1 MNIRE
6 FMRFARSILL
16 VSATFLWSTELFLAA
31 RGIGTQAPTGQTQQ
45 QPPSGGAPA
54 GTAPGQA
61 PPGGGR
67 GGGRGNAGAALFTA
81 TCSGCHGTT
90 ELTGRAPWLFDQKW
104 LDGTDD
110 EKIATTVRKG
120 VPEKG
125 MVGFT
130 PEQLSDPQIFQLIA
144 YIRTATANLKPKPT
158 YVADPDGHVV
168 SSEKQAFKME
178 VLSRDVNTPFGLAFL
193 PDGRLLITERNGT
206 LRVLD
211 KNKLSEPIKGT
222 PKPHVQQDGGFLD
235 VTVHPQYA
243 KNGWIYLSYSEV
255 QPGYVAP
262 PPTPPA
268 DAAAAPAAPA
278 AATPPAAAPAPA
290 GNAAAPAALNAGFGG
305 GQGRGRGGPPQPPSN
320 TVIVR
325 GKINKNNEW
334 TDQQVVFRSPTEL
347 YVSSSVHFGSRFAW
361 DREGHLFF
369 TLGERGTMQNAQDL
383 KNPLGK
389 VHRVNDDGT
398 VPKDN
403 PFVNTPAADATIWSY
418 GHRNPEGLAWEPGT
432 GRLWESEHGPSGGD
446 EINIIEKGHNY
457 GWGVASKGLQGG
469 ITKTSEPGMDDP
481 IVYYTPAIAPAGI
494 TFYTGTRYPGWKNT
508 SLFVGGL
515 VGQQLRR
522 LEISDEKVVN
532 QEILFAEFGRVRDI
546 VQGPDGYLYVA
557 LQSPT
562 GGQGVPLSAATPGM
576 IIRLLPGDAA
586 GRGEIGVRLPPAVLE
601 NGRFGN

>member
-1 MNIRE
+1 MKTRNYA
-6 FMRFARSILL
+6 RFAAPIVIVFLGVLL
-16 VSATFLWSTELFLAA
+16 STELFLSATV
-31 RGIGTQAPTGQTQQ
+31 RGIQAPAGQTPQ
-45 QPPSGGAPA
+45 QPPAGQPTAGAPPA
-54 GTAPGQA
+54 GQA

-67 GGGRGNAGAALFTA
+67 GGGRGNPGAALFTA
-81 TCSGCHGTT
+81 TCSGCHGTP
-90 ELTGRAPWLFDQKW
+90 ELTGRAPYLFDQKW

-110 EKIATTVRKG
+110 EKIATTVRRG

-130 PEQLSDPQIFQLIA
+130 PEQLSDQQIFQLIA
-144 YIRTATANLKPKPT
+144 YIRTATANLKPKPA
-158 YVADPDGHVV
+158 YVADPDGKVIT
-168 SSEKQAFKME
+168 SEKQTFKME
-178 VLSRDVNTPFGLAFL
+178 VLTRDVNTPFGLAFL
-193 PDGRLLITERNGT
+193 PDGRLLVTERSGT

-211 KNKLSEPIKGT
+211 KNNQLSGPISGT

-255 QPGYVAP
+255 QPGFVAP
-262 PPTPPA
+262 PPPPPA
-268 DAAAAPAAPA
+268 DLAAAPAA
-278 AATPPAAAPAPA
+278 TPPA
-290 GNAAAPAALNAGFGG
+290 GNAGAPPAANAAAPPAPGAGFGG

-334 TDQQVVFRSPTEL
+334 TDQQVIFRSPTEL
-347 YVSSSVHFGSRFAW
+347 YVSSGVHFGSRFAW

-383 KNPLGK
+383 KNGLGK
-389 VHRVNDDGT
+389 IHRVNDDGS

-403 PFVNTPAADATIWSY
+403 PFVSTPGADATIWSY

-432 GRLWESEHGPSGGD
+432 GRLWESEHGPTGGD
-446 EINIIEKGHNY
+446 EINIIDKGHNY
-457 GWGVASKGLQGG
+457 GWGVASKGMQGG

-494 TFYTGTRYPGWKNT
+494 TFYTGSRYPGWKNT
-508 SLFVGGL
+508 SLLVGSL

-522 LEISDEKVVN
+522 LEISNEKVLK
-532 QEILFAEFGRVRDI
+532 QELLFAEFGRVRDI
-546 VQGPDGYLYVA
+546 VQGPDGFLYIA

-576 IIRLLPGDAA
+576 I
-586 GRGEIGVRLPPAVLE
+586 VRLVPDSPTDGAK
-601 NGRFGN
+601 R

>member
-1 MNIRE
+1 
-6 FMRFARSILL
+6 MRLSALILV
-16 VSATFLWSTELFLAA
+16 VSAAFCFSTELFLAA
-31 RGIGTQAPTGQTQQ
+31 GGKQAPGGQPS
-45 QPPSGGAPA
+45 QPPTAPA
-54 GTAPGQA
+54 GQAPGAPPAGQA
-61 PPGGGR
+61 PGGR
-67 GGGRGNAGAALFTA
+67 GGGRGNAGATLFTA
-81 TCSGCHGTT
+81 TCSGCHGTP
-90 ELTGRAPWLFDQKW
+90 EVTGRAPWLFDQKW

-110 EKIATTVRKG
+110 EKIANTIRHG

-130 PEQLSDPQIFQLIA
+130 PEQLSDPQVFQLIA
-144 YIRTATANLKPKPT
+144 YIRTATANLKPKPA
-158 YVADPDGHVV
+158 YVADPDGAAIT
-168 SSEKQAFKME
+168 SEKQAFKLE
-178 VLSRDVNTPFGLAFL
+178 VLTREVNTPFGLAFL

-206 LRVLD
+206 LRILD
-211 KNKLSEPIKGT
+211 KNKLSDPIKGT

-235 VTVHPQYA
+235 VTVHPQYV

-255 QPGYVAP
+255 QPGFVAP
-262 PPTPPA
+262 PPPLPA
-268 DAAAAPAAPA
+268 DP
-278 AATPPAAAPAPA
+278 APAPA
-290 GNAAAPAALNAGFGG
+290 PGG

-325 GKINKNNEW
+325 GKINKNSDW

-347 YVSSSVHFGSRFAW
+347 YVSSGVHFGSRFAW

-389 VHRVNDDGT
+389 IHRVNDDGS

-403 PFVNTPAADATIWSY
+403 PFVDTPDADRTIWTY
-418 GHRNPEGLAWEPGT
+418 GHRNPEGLAWEPVT
-432 GRLWESEHGPSGGD
+432 GRLWESEHGPTGGD

-469 ITKTSEPGMDDP
+469 ITKTSEQGMDDP
-481 IVYYTPAIAPAGI
+481 IVYYTPSIAPAGI
-494 TFYTGTRYPGWKNT
+494 TFYTGTRYPGWKDT
-508 SLFVGGL
+508 SLFVSGL

-522 LEISDEKVVN
+522 LEINNEKVVK
-532 QEILFAEFGRVRDI
+532 QEVLFSQFGRVRDV
-546 VQGPDGYLYVA
+546 VQGPDGYLYIA

-576 IIRLLPGDAA
+576 IVRVLPDSAES
-586 GRGEIGVRLPPAVLE
+586 RSKNR
-601 NGRFGN
+601 

>member
-1 MNIRE
+1 MSVTPGLGSWISTMN
-6 FMRFARSILL
+6 MRSYTRLSGPMLI
-16 VSATFLWSTELFLAA
+16 VSAALVFSGELFVVA
-31 RGIGTQAPTGQTQQ
+31 RGSDIQGPNAQTPQQ
-45 QPPSGGAPA
+45 APA
-54 GTAPGQA
+54 GQPPAGQPPVGAPSGQ
-61 PPGGGR
+61 GGQGGR

-81 TCSGCHGTT
+81 TCSGCHGTP

-110 EKIATTVRKG
+110 AKIANTIRHG
-120 VPEKG
+120 VPDKG

-130 PEQLSDPQIFQLIA
+130 PEQVSDQQIFQLIA

-158 YVADPDGHVV
+158 YVADPNGQVL
-168 SSEKQAFKME
+168 SSEKQTFKME
-178 VLSRDVNTPFGLAFL
+178 VITRDVNTPFGLAFL

-206 LRVLD
+206 LRILD
-211 KNKLSEPIKGT
+211 KDKLSDPITGT

-243 KNGWIYLSYSEV
+243 KNGWVYLSYSEV
-255 QPGYVAP
+255 QPGYVP
-262 PPTPPA
+262 PPPAPPA
-268 DAAAAPAAPA
+268 DPAASP
-278 AATPPAAAPAPA
+278 AATPPGNASTPAPAPA
-290 GNAAAPAALNAGFGG
+290 PQSGGFGA

-334 TDQQVVFRSPTEL
+334 TDQQVIFRSPSEL
-347 YVSSSVHFGSRFAW
+347 YVSSGVHFGSRFAW

-383 KNPLGK
+383 KNGLGK
-389 VHRVNDDGT
+389 VHRVNDDGS

-403 PFVNTPAADATIWSY
+403 PFVNTPDADTTIWSY

-457 GWGVASKGLQGG
+457 GWGIASKGLQGG
-469 ITKTSEPGMDDP
+469 ITKTSEAGMDDP

-494 TFYTGTRYPGWKNT
+494 TFYTGNRYPGWKNT
-508 SLFVGGL
+508 SLLVGGL

-522 LEISDEKVVN
+522 LEINGEKVVK
-532 QEILFAEFGRVRDI
+532 QEVLFAQFGRVRDI

-576 IIRLLPGDAA
+576 I
-586 GRGEIGVRLPPAVLE
+586 VRLVPQSNASASKH
-601 NGRFGN
+601 

>member
-1 MNIRE
+1 MT
-6 FMRFARSILL
+6 MRNYSRWAAPILL
-16 VSATFLWSTELFLAA
+16 VSTAFLFGTELFLAA
-31 RGIGTQAPTGQTQQ
+31 RDGGAQAQGQAPQ
-45 QPPSGGAPA
+45 QPPAGGAPPA
-54 GTAPGQA
+54 GTAPAGQT
-61 PPGGGR
+61 PPAGGR
-67 GGGRGNAGAALFTA
+67 GGGRGNAAAALFTA
-81 TCSGCHGTT
+81 TCSGCHGTP

-110 EKIATTVRKG
+110 DKIATTVRRG

-130 PEQLSDPQIFQLIA
+130 PEQLSDQQIFQLIA
-144 YIRTATANLKPKPT
+144 YVRTATANLKPKPV
-158 YVADPDGHVV
+158 YVADPEGKVIT
-168 SSEKQAFKME
+168 SEKQAFKME
-178 VLSRDVNTPFGLAFL
+178 VLTRDVNTPFGLAFL
-193 PDGRLLITERNGT
+193 PDGRLLVTERNGT
-206 LRVLD
+206 LRILD
-211 KNKLSEPIKGT
+211 KNNQLSGPITGT

-262 PPTPPA
+262 PPPPA
-268 DAAAAPAAPA
+268 DPAAAPAAPA
-278 AATPPAAAPAPA
+278 AAPPPAANAGAAPAP
-290 GNAAAPAALNAGFGG
+290 GGGFAG

-325 GKINKNNEW
+325 GKINKSNEW
-334 TDQQVVFRSPTEL
+334 TDQQVIFRSPPEL
-347 YVSSSVHFGSRFAW
+347 YVSSGVHFGSRFTW
-361 DREGHLFF
+361 DQQGHLLF

-389 VHRVNDDGT
+389 IHRVNDDGS

-403 PFVNTPAADATIWSY
+403 PFVDTPDADKTIWSY

-432 GRLWESEHGPSGGD
+432 GTLWESEHGPTGGD
-446 EINIIEKGHNY
+446 EINIIQKGHNY

-469 ITKTSEPGMDDP
+469 ITKTSESGMDDP
-481 IVYYTPAIAPAGI
+481 IVYYTPSIAPAGI
-494 TFYTGTRYPGWKNT
+494 TFYTGSRYPGWKNN
-508 SLFVGGL
+508 SLFVGSL

-522 LEISDEKVVN
+522 LEISGEKVVK
-532 QEILFAEFGRVRDI
+532 QEVLFSEFGRVRDI
-546 VQGPDGYLYVA
+546 VQGPDGYLYIA

-576 IIRLLPGDAA
+576 I
-586 GRGEIGVRLPPAVLE
+586 VRLMPGPQ
-601 NGRFGN
+601 

>member
-1 MNIRE
+1 MAIRTHLK
-6 FMRFARSILL
+6 RFPLFL
-16 VSATFLWSTELFLAA
+16 VVSAALVLSAELFL
-31 RGIGTQAPTGQTQQ
+31 I
-45 QPPSGGAPA
+45 A
-54 GTAPGQA
+54 GSQEPVPGQA
-61 PPGGGR
+61 PPGGR
-67 GGGRGNAGAALFTA
+67 GGRGNAGAMLFTA
-81 TCSGCHGTT
+81 TCSGCHGTP
-90 ELTGRAPWLFDQKW
+90 EVTGRAPSLFDQKW

-110 EKIATTVRKG
+110 DKIANTIRHG
-120 VPEKG
+120 VPDKG

-130 PEQLSDPQIFQLIA
+130 SEQLSDAQVFQLIA

-158 YVADPDGHVV
+158 YVADPEGAVIT
-168 SSEKQAFKME
+168 SEKQTFKME
-178 VLSRDVNTPFGLAFL
+178 VLTRDVNTPFGLAFL
-193 PDGRLLITERNGT
+193 PDGRLLITERNGA

-211 KNKLSEPIKGT
+211 KNRLSEPIKGT

-235 VTVHPQYA
+235 VTVHPQYV

-255 QPGYVAP
+255 QPGFVAP
-262 PPTPPA
+262 SPSPA
-268 DAAAAPAAPA
+268 DPAAAPP
-278 AATPPAAAPAPA
+278 AATPPAAGAPGA
-290 GNAAAPAALNAGFGG
+290 

-334 TDQQVVFRSPTEL
+334 TDQQVIFRSPAEL
-347 YVSSSVHFGSRFAW
+347 YVSSGVHFGSRFSW
-361 DREGHLFF
+361 DRDGHLFF

-389 VHRVNDDGT
+389 IHRINDDGS

-403 PFVNTPAADATIWSY
+403 PFVDTPDADRTIWSY
-418 GHRNPEGLAWEPGT
+418 GHRNPEGLAWEPVT
-432 GRLWESEHGPSGGD
+432 GRLWESEHGPTGGD

-469 ITKTSEPGMDDP
+469 ITKTSEAGMDDP
-481 IVYYTPAIAPAGI
+481 IVYYTPSIAPAGI

-522 LEISDEKVVN
+522 LEINNENVVK
-532 QEILFAEFGRVRDI
+532 QELLFAQFGRVRDI
-546 VQGPDGYLYVA
+546 IQGPDGYLYIA

-576 IIRLLPGDAA
+576 IVRLLP
-586 GRGEIGVRLPPAVLE
+586 
-601 NGRFGN
+601 N

>member
-1 MNIRE
+1 MTIRP
-6 FMRFARSILL
+6 FARFLGPTLIAGTAIL
-16 VSATFLWSTELFLAA
+16 FGTELFLTA
-31 RGIGTQAPTGQTQQ
+31 RDNSLQAPAPTQTPQ
-45 QPPSGGAPA
+45 QPATGTGAPPTPGGQAPA
-54 GTAPGQA
+54 GQQPAGQ

-67 GGGRGNAGAALFTA
+67 GGGRGNAGGALFTA
-81 TCSGCHGTT
+81 TCSGCHGTP
-90 ELTGRAPWLFDQKW
+90 ELTGRAPYLFDQKW
-104 LDGTDD
+104 LDATTDD
-110 EKIATTVRKG
+110 KIANTIRHG

-130 PEQLSDPQIFQLIA
+130 PEQVSDQQVFQLIA
-144 YIRTATANLKPKPT
+144 YIRTATANLKPKPV
-158 YVADPDGHVV
+158 YVADPDGKVIT
-168 SSEKQAFKME
+168 SEKQTFKME
-178 VLSRDVNTPFGLAFL
+178 VLTRDVNTPFGLAFL

-206 LRVLD
+206 LRILD
-211 KNKLSEPIKGT
+211 KNKLSEPVNNT

-243 KNGWIYLSYSEV
+243 TNGWIYLSYSEI

-262 PPTPPA
+262 PPPPPA
-268 DAAAAPAAPA
+268 DPAAPPPA
-278 AATPPAAAPAPA
+278 GATPPAGNTAPPAANAGQPPA
-290 GNAAAPAALNAGFGG
+290 GGGFG
-305 GQGRGRGGPPQPPSN
+305 GRGRGGPPQPPSN

-334 TDQQVVFRSPTEL
+334 TDQQVIFRSPTDL
-347 YVSSSVHFGSRFAW
+347 YVSSGVHFGSRFAW

-383 KNPLGK
+383 KNGLGK
-389 VHRVNDDGT
+389 VHRVNDDGS

-403 PFVNTPAADATIWSY
+403 PFVGTPGADGTIWSY

-432 GRLWESEHGPSGGD
+432 GRLWESEHGPTGGD

-457 GWGVASKGLQGG
+457 GWGVASKGMQGG
-469 ITKTSEPGMDDP
+469 ITKTSEAGMDDP

-494 TFYTGTRYPGWKNT
+494 TFYSGTRYPGWKNS
-508 SLFVGGL
+508 SLLVGAL

-522 LEISDEKVVN
+522 LEISNENVVK
-532 QEILFAEFGRVRDI
+532 QEVLFEQFGRVRDI
-546 VQGPDGYLYVA
+546 VQGPDGYLYIA

-576 IIRLLPGDAA
+576 IVRLLPEAA
-586 GRGEIGVRLPPAVLE
+586 GSTKQ
-601 NGRFGN
+601 

>member
-1 MNIRE
+1 MMIR
-6 FMRFARSILL
+6 RPPARVLI
-16 VSATFLWSTELFLAA
+16 VSAALFLGTELFLVA
-31 RGIGTQAPTGQTQQ
+31 GNQAPTGQSPQQ
-45 QPPSGGAPA
+45 TAPGTPPATGAP
-54 GTAPGQA
+54 APGQA
-61 PPGGGR
+61 PGGGR
-67 GGGRGNAGAALFTA
+67 GGGRGNPAAALFTA
-81 TCSGCHGTT
+81 TCSGCHGTP

-110 EKIATTVRKG
+110 DKIANTIRHG

-130 PEQLSDPQIFQLIA
+130 PEQLSDQQVFQLIA
-144 YIRTATANLKPKPT
+144 YIRTATASLKPRPT
-158 YVADPDGHVV
+158 YVADPDGQVIT
-168 SSEKQAFKME
+168 SEKQTFKLE
-178 VLSRDVNTPFGLAFL
+178 VLTRDVNTPFGLAFL

-206 LRVLD
+206 LRILD
-211 KNKLSEPIKGT
+211 KTKLSEPIKGT

-255 QPGYVAP
+255 QPGFVAP
-262 PPTPPA
+262 PPPPPA
-268 DAAAAPAAPA
+268 D
-278 AATPPAAAPAPA
+278 PAAAPPA
-290 GNAAAPAALNAGFGG
+290 ANAGAAAPPAATAPGG

-334 TDQQVVFRSPTEL
+334 TDQQVIFRSPTEL
-347 YVSSSVHFGSRFAW
+347 YVSSGVHFGSRFAW
-361 DREGHLFF
+361 DRDSHLFF

-389 VHRVNDDGT
+389 IHRINDDGS

-403 PFVNTPAADATIWSY
+403 PFVDKPDADQTIWTY

-469 ITKTSEPGMDDP
+469 ITKTSEAGMDDP
-481 IVYYTPAIAPAGI
+481 IVYYTPSIAPAGI
-494 TFYTGTRYPGWKNT
+494 TFYNGTRYPGWKNT

-522 LEISDEKVVN
+522 LEISQEKVTK
-532 QEILFAEFGRVRDI
+532 QEVLFAQFGRVRDV

-576 IIRLLPGDAA
+576 IVRVLPDSPAA
-586 GRGEIGVRLPPAVLE
+586 GGKR
-601 NGRFGN
+601 

>member
-1 MNIRE
+1 MT
-6 FMRFARSILL
+6 MRNHTRLAAPTLL
-16 VSATFLWSTELFLAA
+16 VSTALLLGTELFLTA
-31 RGIGTQAPTGQTQQ
+31 RDRGAQAQGQAQ
-45 QPPSGGAPA
+45 QPPAGAPPAA
-54 GTAPGQA
+54 GTAPGAQT
-61 PPGGGR
+61 PPPGGR

-81 TCSGCHGTT
+81 TCSGCHGTP
-90 ELTGRAPWLFDQKW
+90 ELTGRAPFLFDQKW

-110 EKIATTVRKG
+110 DKIAATVRRG

-130 PEQLSDPQIFQLIA
+130 PEQLSDQQIFQLIA

-158 YVADPDGHVV
+158 YVADPDGKEIT
-168 SSEKQAFKME
+168 SEKQAFKME
-178 VLSRDVNTPFGLAFL
+178 VLTREVNTPFGLAFL
-193 PDGRLLITERNGT
+193 PDGRLLVTERNGS
-206 LRVLD
+206 LRILD
-211 KNKLSEPIKGT
+211 KNNKLSDPVKGT

-262 PPTPPA
+262 PPPPPA
-268 DAAAAPAAPA
+268 DPAAAPAAPA
-278 AATPPAAAPAPA
+278 AATPPAANAGAAPAP
-290 GNAAAPAALNAGFGG
+290 GGGFGG

-325 GKINKNNEW
+325 GKINTSNEW
-334 TDQQVVFRSPTEL
+334 TDQQVIFRSPAEL
-347 YVSSSVHFGSRFAW
+347 YVSSGVHFGSRFAW
-361 DREGHLFF
+361 DPQGHLFF
-369 TLGERGTMQNAQDL
+369 TLGERGTMQNAQEL

-389 VHRVNDDGT
+389 IHRINDDGS

-403 PFVNTPAADATIWSY
+403 PFVDTPDADKTVWSY

-432 GRLWESEHGPSGGD
+432 GTLWESEHGPTGGD
-446 EINIIEKGHNY
+446 EINIIQKGHNY

-469 ITKTSEPGMDDP
+469 ITKTSEAGMDDP

-494 TFYTGTRYPGWKNT
+494 TFYSGNRYPGWKNT

-522 LEISDEKVVN
+522 LEISGEKVVK
-532 QEILFAEFGRVRDI
+532 QEVLFSEFGRVRDI
-546 VQGPDGYLYVA
+546 VQGPDGYLYIA

-576 IIRLLPGDAA
+576 IIRLMPGSK
-586 GRGEIGVRLPPAVLE
+586 
-601 NGRFGN
+601 

>member
-1 MNIRE
+1 MN
-6 FMRFARSILL
+6 MRSYTRLSGPMLI
-16 VSATFLWSTELFLAA
+16 VSAALVFSGELFVVA
-31 RGIGTQAPTGQTQQ
+31 RGSDIQGPNAQTPQQ
-45 QPPSGGAPA
+45 APA
-54 GTAPGQA
+54 GQPPAGQPPVGAPSGQ
-61 PPGGGR
+61 GGQGGR

-81 TCSGCHGTT
+81 TCSGCHGTP

-110 EKIATTVRKG
+110 AKIANTIRHG
-120 VPEKG
+120 VPDKG

-130 PEQLSDPQIFQLIA
+130 PEQVSDQQIFQLIA

-158 YVADPDGHVV
+158 YVADPNGQVL
-168 SSEKQAFKME
+168 SSEKQTFKME
-178 VLSRDVNTPFGLAFL
+178 VITRDVNTPFGLAFL

-206 LRVLD
+206 LRILD
-211 KNKLSEPIKGT
+211 KDKLSDPITGT

-243 KNGWIYLSYSEV
+243 KNGWVYLSYSEV
-255 QPGYVAP
+255 QPGYVP
-262 PPTPPA
+262 PPPAPPA
-268 DAAAAPAAPA
+268 DPAASP
-278 AATPPAAAPAPA
+278 AATPPGNASTPAPAPA
-290 GNAAAPAALNAGFGG
+290 PQSGGFGG

-334 TDQQVVFRSPTEL
+334 TDQQVIFRSPSEL
-347 YVSSSVHFGSRFAW
+347 YVSSGVHFGSRFAW

-383 KNPLGK
+383 KNGLGK
-389 VHRVNDDGT
+389 VHRVNDDGS
-398 VPKDN
+398 VPEDN
-403 PFVNTPAADATIWSY
+403 PFVNTPDADTTIWSY

-457 GWGVASKGLQGG
+457 GWGIASKGLQGG
-469 ITKTSEPGMDDP
+469 ITKTSEAGMDDP

-494 TFYTGTRYPGWKNT
+494 TFYTGNRYPGWKNT
-508 SLFVGGL
+508 SLLVGGL

-522 LEISDEKVVN
+522 LEINGEKVVK
-532 QEILFAEFGRVRDI
+532 QEVLFAQFGRVRDI

-576 IIRLLPGDAA
+576 I
-586 GRGEIGVRLPPAVLE
+586 VRLVPQSNASASKH
-601 NGRFGN
+601 

>member
-1 MNIRE
+1 MTIRTCSRRSV
-6 FMRFARSILL
+6 RFFIVGAALL
-16 VSATFLWSTELFLAA
+16 LTTELFLIAGG
-31 RGIGTQAPTGQTQQ
+31 RAPN
-45 QPPSGGAPA
+45 
-54 GTAPGQA
+54 GQA
-61 PPGGGR
+61 PQQPAPATQPAGGTPAPGEAPGGGR

-81 TCSGCHGTT
+81 TCSGCHGTP
-90 ELTGRAPWLFDQKW
+90 EVTGRAPWLFDQKW

-110 EKIATTVRKG
+110 EKIANTIRHG

-130 PEQLSDPQIFQLIA
+130 PEQLSDPQIVQLIA

-158 YVADPDGHVV
+158 YVADPEGAVIT
-168 SSEKQAFKME
+168 SEKQTVKME
-178 VLSRDVNTPFGLAFL
+178 VLTRDVNTPFGLAFL
-193 PDGRLLITERNGT
+193 PDGRLLITERNGA
-206 LRVLD
+206 LRILD
-211 KNKLSEPIKGT
+211 KNKLSEPIAGT

-243 KNGWIYLSYSEV
+243 NNGWIYLSYSEV
-255 QPGYVAP
+255 QPGFVAP
-262 PPTPPA
+262 PPPPPPA
-268 DAAAAPAAPA
+268 ADATAAAPAAP
-278 AATPPAAAPAPA
+278 PAAGAP
-290 GNAAAPAALNAGFGG
+290 GS

-334 TDQQVVFRSPTEL
+334 TDQQVIFRSPTEL
-347 YVSSSVHFGSRFAW
+347 YISSGVHFGSRFAW
-361 DREGHLFF
+361 DRDGHLFF

-383 KNPLGK
+383 KSPLGK
-389 VHRVNDDGT
+389 IHRVNDDGS

-403 PFVNTPAADATIWSY
+403 PFVDTPDADRTIWSY
-418 GHRNPEGLAWEPGT
+418 GHRNPEGLAWEPVT

-469 ITKTSEPGMDDP
+469 ITKTSEAGMDDP

-494 TFYTGTRYPGWKNT
+494 TFYTGTRYSGWKNT

-522 LEISDEKVVN
+522 LEIDSEKVVK
-532 QEILFAEFGRVRDI
+532 QEVLFAQFGRVRDI

-576 IIRLLPGDAA
+576 I
-586 GRGEIGVRLPPAVLE
+586 VRLIP
-601 NGRFGN
+601 N

>member
-1 MNIRE
+1 MTIRP
-6 FMRFARSILL
+6 FMRRSAPFFI
-16 VSATFLWSTELFLAA
+16 VSATLLLSTELFLVAGNQAA
-31 RGIGTQAPTGQTQQ
+31 GGQAPQ
-45 QPPSGGAPA
+45 QPAPGGQPTT
-54 GTAPGQA
+54 GVPAPGQA
-61 PPGGGR
+61 PGGR
-67 GGGRGNAGAALFTA
+67 GGGRGNPGGTLFTA
-81 TCSGCHGTT
+81 TCSGCHGTP
-90 ELTGRAPWLFDQKW
+90 EVTGRAPWLFDQKW

-110 EKIATTVRKG
+110 DKIANTIRHG

-130 PEQLSDPQIFQLIA
+130 PEQLSEQQIFQLIA
-144 YIRTATANLKPKPT
+144 YIRTATANLKPRPT
-158 YVADPDGHVV
+158 YVADPDGQIIT
-168 SSEKQAFKME
+168 SEKQTFKLE
-178 VLSRDVNTPFGLAFL
+178 VLTREVNTPFSLAFL
-193 PDGRLLITERNGT
+193 PDGRLLITERNGM
-206 LRVLD
+206 LRILD
-211 KNKLSEPIKGT
+211 KNKLSDAIKGT
-222 PKPHVQQDGGFLD
+222 PKPHVQQDGGFLA
-235 VTVHPQYA
+235 VTIHPQYA

-255 QPGYVAP
+255 QPGFVAP
-262 PPTPPA
+262 PPPPPA
-268 DAAAAPAAPA
+268 DPAVVPA
-278 AATPPAAAPAPA
+278 NPPAAAP
-290 GNAAAPAALNAGFGG
+290 GG

-334 TDQQVVFRSPTEL
+334 TDQQVIFRSPTEL
-347 YVSSSVHFGSRFAW
+347 YVSSGVHFGSRFAW
-361 DREGHLFF
+361 DRDSHLFF

-389 VHRVNDDGT
+389 IHRVNDDGS

-403 PFVNTPAADATIWSY
+403 PFVDTADADKTIWSY

-457 GWGVASKGLQGG
+457 GWGIASKGLQGG
-469 ITKTSEPGMDDP
+469 ITKTSETGMDDP

-494 TFYTGTRYPGWKNT
+494 TFYTGSRYPGWKNT

-522 LEISDEKVVN
+522 LEISKEKVIN
-532 QEILFAEFGRVRDI
+532 QEVLFAQFGRVRDI
-546 VQGPDGYLYVA
+546 VQGPDGYLYLA

-576 IIRLLPGDAA
+576 IVRVVPDSSA
-586 GRGEIGVRLPPAVLE
+586 GSAKR
-601 NGRFGN
+601 

>member
-1 MNIRE
+1 MTIRRHMSRYAP
-6 FMRFARSILL
+6 FFIA
-16 VSATFLWSTELFLAA
+16 SAALFLSTELFLVA
-31 RGIGTQAPTGQTQQ
+31 GTQAPAGQPAQ
-45 QPPSGGAPA
+45 QPAPGGPPATGAPA
-54 GTAPGQA
+54 PGQT
-61 PPGGGR
+61 PGGGR
-67 GGGRGNAGAALFTA
+67 GGGRGNPGAALFTA
-81 TCSGCHGTT
+81 TCSGCHGTP
-90 ELTGRAPWLFDQKW
+90 EVTGRAPSLFDQKW

-110 EKIATTVRKG
+110 DKIANTIRRG
-120 VPEKG
+120 VPDKG

-158 YVADPDGHVV
+158 YVADPDGQVIT
-168 SSEKQAFKME
+168 SEKQTFKLE
-178 VLSRDVNTPFGLAFL
+178 VLTRDVNTPFGLAFL
-193 PDGRLLITERNGT
+193 PDRRLLITERGGT
-206 LRVLD
+206 LRILD
-211 KNKLSEPIKGT
+211 KNTLSDPIKGT
-222 PKPHVQQDGGFLD
+222 PKPHVQQDGGFLA
-235 VTVHPQYA
+235 VTIHPQYA

-255 QPGYVAP
+255 QPGFVAP
-262 PPTPPA
+262 PPPPPA
-268 DAAAAPAAPA
+268 DPAAPP
-278 AATPPAAAPAPA
+278 AATAP
-290 GNAAAPAALNAGFGG
+290 GG

-334 TDQQVVFRSPTEL
+334 TDQQVIFRAPTEL
-347 YVSSSVHFGSRFAW
+347 YVSSGVHFGSRFAW
-361 DREGHLFF
+361 DRDSHLFF

-389 VHRVNDDGT
+389 IHRVNDDGS

-403 PFVNTPAADATIWSY
+403 PFVDTTDADKTIWSY

-432 GRLWESEHGPSGGD
+432 GRLWESEHGPTGGD

-457 GWGVASKGLQGG
+457 GWGIASKGLQGG
-469 ITKTSEPGMDDP
+469 ITKTSETGMDDP
-481 IVYYTPAIAPAGI
+481 IVYYTPSIAPAGI
-494 TFYTGTRYPGWKNT
+494 TFYTGTRYPAWKNT

-522 LEISDEKVVN
+522 LEISKEKVVN
-532 QEILFAEFGRVRDI
+532 QEVLFAQFGRVRDI

-576 IIRLLPGDAA
+576 IVRLLPDTAA
-586 GRGEIGVRLPPAVLE
+586 AAPKR
-601 NGRFGN
+601 

>member
-1 MNIRE
+1 MMTRAYKRYLAPVLVLSTACVLSSE
-6 FMRFARSILL
+6 LLLAR
-16 VSATFLWSTELFLAA
+16 
-31 RGIGTQAPTGQTQQ
+31 RGGVTQAPAGQ
-45 QPPSGGAPA
+45 PSQAPAPA
-54 GTAPGQA
+54 GQPAGAPPGQ

-67 GGGRGNAGAALFTA
+67 GGGRGNAGGTLFTA
-81 TCSGCHGTT
+81 TCSGCHGTP

-104 LDGTDD
+104 LDATDD
-110 EKIATTVRKG
+110 EKIATTIRRG

-130 PEQLSDPQIFQLIA
+130 PEQLSDQQILQLIV
-144 YIRTATANLKPKPT
+144 YIRTAGANLKPKPT
-158 YVADPDGHVV
+158 YVADPDGQVIT
-168 SSEKQAFKME
+168 SERQTFKME
-178 VLSRDVNTPFGLAFL
+178 VLTRDVNTPFGLAFL
-193 PDGRLLITERNGT
+193 PDGRLLISERNGT
-206 LRVLD
+206 LRMLD
-211 KNKLSEPIKGT
+211 KNRLSDPITGT

-243 KNGWIYLSYSEV
+243 TNGWIYLSYSEM

-262 PPTPPA
+262 PPPAPAEAAPPAATPPSA
-268 DAAAAPAAPA
+268 TPNPG
-278 AATPPAAAPAPA
+278 AATPPAAAPPA
-290 GNAAAPAALNAGFGG
+290 

-334 TDQQVVFRSPTEL
+334 TDQQVVFRSPAEL
-347 YVSSSVHFGSRFAW
+347 YVSSGVHFGSRFAW
-361 DREGHLFF
+361 DRDGHLFF

-383 KNPLGK
+383 KNGLGK
-389 VHRVNDDGT
+389 IHRVNDDGS

-403 PFVNTPAADATIWSY
+403 PFVGTAGADPTIWTY

-494 TFYTGTRYPGWKNT
+494 TFYGGKRYPAWKDT

-522 LEISDEKVVN
+522 LEITGGKVVK
-532 QEILFAEFGRVRDI
+532 QEVLFAQFGRVRDI
-546 VQGPDGYLYVA
+546 VEGPDGYLYIAV
-557 LQSPT
+557 QSPT
-562 GGQGVPLSAATPGM
+562 GGQGVPLSAAT
-576 IIRLLPGDAA
+576 A
-586 GRGEIGVRLPPAVLE
+586 GAIVRLIPESPAAPAK
-601 NGRFGN
+601 R